1 MNNKT
6 YAIINA
12 NDVSNVNFDQVL
24 ETSADTLTY
33 SIDNNLTFIKWDTT
47 ISQTWPDFIT
57 NGSVSPVQTCTN
69 KQMRAILQTEAWSA
83 DLDLGE

>member
-1 MNNKT
+1 MSIRT